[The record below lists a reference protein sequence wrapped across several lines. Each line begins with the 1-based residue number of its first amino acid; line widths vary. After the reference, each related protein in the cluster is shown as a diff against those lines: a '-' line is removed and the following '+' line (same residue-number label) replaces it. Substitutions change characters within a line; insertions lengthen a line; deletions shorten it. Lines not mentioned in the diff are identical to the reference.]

1 MTRPTGHDET
11 WLADLCGHVE
21 AKPCVVLR
29 LDEDDSSQLAASRGG
44 FNEFTLAQK
53 HDVVSAIHPPTV
65 CLIFD
70 SKPEWARHRGEVP
83 HAHVGI
89 VSSRGTITTLDTRI
103 KVKRAVRISPATEPE
118 LVQLLGVERQ
128 ANDLS
133 KRLAE
138 GGAVVTLPPKL
149 GRALIEALAAIP
161 SNRPALRSVS
171 ESLYAP
177 RRFSTMAALQ
187 EDAVQTALKAFG
199 LGSGDRAD
207 RIELVEGQS
216 TALAR
221 IAVAEDA
228 FAQEAP
234 DDLPLRLSRR
244 VPLIE
249 DTAIERDARSVSG
262 FTLTSS
268 DLTGRAVFK
277 RGGET
282 LQVIT
287 ANRRDLEHVFGV
299 DLVYLN
305 LTKRNIVMVQ
315 YKMLEASRQ
324 NRHSTDW
331 LYRPDQA
338 LADQIAK
345 MKRFSVQHAPG
356 SSEYRLNPQV
366 FYLKFVKRDAALSNS
381 SILTPVDHYEQLAR
395 GPSSRGARNGLRI
408 SYDALGG
415 RYMRQGAFVDLVR
428 SGYIGAYAET
438 TDHLTALIQAV
449 LDGDHAVVAAVQ
461 TVSS

>member
-1 MTRPTGHDET
+1 MTGSPEHDET
-11 WLADLCGHVE
+11 WIAELCGHVE
-21 AKPCVVLR
+21 AKRCAVLR
-29 LDEDDSSQLAASRGG
+29 LDEDDSGQLAGSRGG

-53 HDVVSAIHPPTV
+53 HDVLSAIHPPTV
-65 CLIFD
+65 CLVFD
-70 SKPEWARHRGEVP
+70 SKPEWARHRGEAP

-89 VSSRGTITTLDTRI
+89 ISSRSPITTLDTRI
-103 KVKRAVRISPATEPE
+103 KVKRAVRITPATEPE

-128 ANDLS
+128 ANDLR
-133 KRLAE
+133 KRLTE

-149 GRALIEALAAIP
+149 GRALIEALASIP
-161 SNRPALRSVS
+161 GNRPPLRYVS

-187 EDAVQTALKAFG
+187 EDALQTALKAFG

-207 RIELVEGQS
+207 RVELVEGQP

-221 IAVAEDA
+221 IAVAEDT
-228 FAQEAP
+228 FVQESP
-234 DDLPLRLSRR
+234 DDLPLRVARR

-249 DTAIERDARSVSG
+249 DGVIERDARSVPG

-277 RGGET
+277 KGGET

-299 DLVYLN
+299 DLIYLN

-324 NRHSTDW
+324 DGHPADW

-345 MKRFSVQHAPG
+345 MKAFSAQHAPG
-356 SSEYRLNPQV
+356 PTEYRLNPHV
-366 FYLKFVKRDAALSNS
+366 FYLKFVKRDAALSNG

-395 GPSSRGARNGLRI
+395 DPASRGERNGLRI

-415 RYMRQGAFVDLVR
+415 RYMRQGAFVDLIK

-438 TDHLTALIQAV
+438 TDHLAALIQAV
-449 LDGDHAVVAAVQ
+449 LDGDRSVVAAVQ
-461 TVSS
+461 TSSL